1 MAVPLRATFY
11 TFRRHGERG
20 GVLLAATL
28 VTTVLAIALIGLGVL
43 LGWPVLSLLF
53 SAASTGESLASEQVS
68 SLFAGI
74 GAYILFLFVITF
86 ALYVLFAAYE
96 AACLRWMI
104 RREAPGLFGLD
115 LGADTWRVYSSYWV
129 WFFVNLGVSMAAS
142 LVATPFMFLAMAP
155 IASSGS
161 DAALAS
167 LIALQVL
174 ISVVQNAA
182 MIFVSVRLAPAAA
195 TSIARKRFAFF
206 EAWKVTR
213 GRFWALFGSFFV
225 LMLGNIVLTL
235 IVLAVGVGAIV
246 SVFDGV
252 APTPET
258 LMALFTPANLS
269 ILATLYALILVA
281 SLVYV
286 VLSFGVN
293 ARAVIAAVD
302 EGKIAGQSPNVAEVF
317 S

>member
-1 MAVPLRATFY
+1 
-11 TFRRHGERG
+11 
-20 GVLLAATL
+20 
-28 VTTVLAIALIGLGVL
+28 
-43 LGWPVLSLLF
+43 
-53 SAASTGESLASEQVS
+53 
-68 SLFAGI
+68 
-74 GAYILFLFVITF
+74 
-86 ALYVLFAAYE
+86 
-96 AACLRWMI
+96 
-104 RREAPGLFGLD
+104 
-115 LGADTWRVYSSYWV
+115 
-129 WFFVNLGVSMAAS
+129 
-142 LVATPFMFLAMAP
+142 
-155 IASSGS
+155 
-161 DAALAS
+161 